1 MIEKDITTELQDIR
15 QLVRQVIQTIGRPP
29 RQRDAE
35 LSNPS
40 RAVVQLR
47 KFNEARE
54 LEQQISSIF
63 SSAGL
68 PEIPLNVL
76 ICTFEHAEPDAWKG
90 TLFDFIA
97 ASRAGLDVLN
107 SQTDQAIQFDKEV
120 DERRRAQWA
129 YEDQLRKVER
139 LEQRLEELQDD
150 SEGEEWK
157 DVDTEFPDEDED

>member
-1 MIEKDITTELQDIR
+1 VSDNLEKDITTELQGIR

-35 LSNPS
+35 LSDPS
-40 RAVVQLR
+40 QAVVQLR
-47 KFNEARE
+47 KFNEVRE

-76 ICTFEHAEPDAWKG
+76 ICTFEHAEPDSWRG

-97 ASRAGLDVLN
+97 ASRAGLDAIN

-120 DERRRAQWA
+120 DERRRAMWA

-139 LEQRLEELQDD
+139 LEQQLED

-157 DVDTEFPDEDED
+157 RSEESEGD